1 MKDNNMKRVVIV
13 YLILIPVMWLLT
25 ETVWGGVHGTLGG
38 IKIGKS
44 FQDPKKLNEVT
55 AFMKKHG
62 ISESASK
69 SESKAWIEN
78 LSPEDKKEFEKII
91 MQSVKIEEIVT
102 FGSALAVCVIV
113 FGLIGLISGATT
125 KTWLVVGILPGISFL
140 MNNPVIRFNSILHIS
155 DSQKIIMVLIGQVL
169 ASYVFAFIGASLCK
183 SREKIKKQKMESL
196 NNGVHTDAE

>member
-1 MKDNNMKRVVIV
+1 MDDKKISRFILV
-13 YLILIPVMWLLT
+13 YFLLIPVMWLLT
-25 ETVWGGVHGTLGG
+25 EAVWGGVHGALGG

-78 LSPEDKKEFEKII
+78 LSPEDKKEFERIV
-91 MQSVKIEEIVT
+91 MQSVILEEIVT

-113 FGLIGLISGATT
+113 FGLIGLISGAVT
-125 KTWLVVGILPGISFL
+125 KTWLFVGIFPGISFL
-140 MNNPVIRFNSILHIS
+140 LNNPVIRFKSILHIS
-155 DSQKIIMVLIGQVL
+155 DSQKIIMVLIGQVF
-169 ASYVFAFIGASLCK
+169 AIYVFAFLGASLCK
-183 SREKIKKQKMESL
+183 RSQKM
-196 NNGVHTDAE
+196 AEKA